1 MTDGTEEKKRPNAKY
16 KLSKPDTD
24 HTPSE
29 EELVFYYN
37 RERRLAKA
45 PASVQKLYSE
55 KIQRSFNLFRPL
67 VADKPRAILFFTI
80 VVISIIIILFSLLG
94 FFSKYYS
101 LDGNKLEITGTIY
114 EDNTIVVLRK
124 TINNKAVNNRS
135 AYTGAVD
142 IAISPAVQIEDGQYP
157 IFYHR
162 IYFTLEQEEEYSFV
176 VPFDSP
182 QLAMILQTEKTT
194 LKIRVNLTK

>member
-1 MTDGTEEKKRPNAKY
+1 MTDDTEEKKRPNANY

-24 HTPSE
+24 YNPSE

-45 PASVQKLYSE
+45 PASVKKLYSE

-80 VVISIIIILFSLLG
+80 VVISIMIILFSLLG
-94 FFSKYYS
+94 VFSKYYS

-124 TINNKAVNNRS
+124 TINKKAINNRS
-135 AYTGAVD
+135 VYTGAVD
-142 IAISPAVQIEDGQYP
+142 IAISPAVQREDGQYP
-157 IFYHR
+157 VFYHR

-182 QLAMILQTEKTT
+182 QLAMILQTEKST
-194 LKIRVNLTK
+194 LKIKVNLTK

>member
-1 MTDGTEEKKRPNAKY
+1 MTDDTEGTQRPNAKY

-24 HTPSE
+24 YTPPE

-45 PASVQKLYSE
+45 PASVKKLYAE
-55 KIQRSFNLFRPL
+55 KIQRSFNLVRPL
-67 VADKPRAILFFTI
+67 VADKPRAVLFFTI

-94 FFSKYYS
+94 FFSKYHS

-124 TINNKAVNNRS
+124 TINDRS
-135 AYTGAVD
+135 VYTGAVD
-142 IAISPAVQIEDGQYP
+142 IAVSPAVQTENEQYP
-157 IFYHR
+157 VFYHR
-162 IYFTLEQEEEYSFV
+162 VYFTLEQEEEYSFV
-176 VPFDSP
+176 VPFDSKR
-182 QLAMILQTEKTT
+182 LAMVLQTEKTI
-194 LKIRVNLTK
+194 LKISVNID